1 MTEIRETSGDG
12 ASRADGGSEGA
23 LDAQARSARALLPL
37 NERTPVTVRRLVS
50 TLLIAWG
57 LSDQVEL
64 AELVASELASNAV
77 HHAGDSGD
85 LELEL
90 SFDGAVIRLCVADGS
105 PLHPVLRRDTGGR
118 RRGLG
123 LQLVDRVATR
133 WGSEDYMLGKR
144 VWVEL
149 PAQPLPP
156 SDPEQSFFD

>member
-1 MTEIRETSGDG
+1 MTEIREASGESPPPVDG
-12 ASRADGGSEGA
+12 RPGGDV
-23 LDAQARSARALLPL
+23 DAEPRSARALLPL

-133 WGSEDYMLGKR
+133 WGSEDYVLGKR

-149 PAQPLPP
+149 PTQPLPP
-156 SDPEQSFFD
+156 SDAEQSLDN